1 MYDKIVYLEDYKKKN
16 KFKLFMKKVKKV
28 IHYIMYEI

>member
-16 KFKLFMKKVKKV
+16 RFKLFIKKVKKV

>member
-1 MYDKIVYLEDYKKKN
+1 MYDKIVNLEDYKKKN
-16 KFKLFMKKVKKV
+16 RFKLFIKKVKKA